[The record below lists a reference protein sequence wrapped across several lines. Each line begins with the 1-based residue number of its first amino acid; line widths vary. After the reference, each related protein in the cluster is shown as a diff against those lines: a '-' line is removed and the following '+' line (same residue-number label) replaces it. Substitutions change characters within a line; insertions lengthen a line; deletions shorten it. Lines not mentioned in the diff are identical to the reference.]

1 MAFSSCSLSGSDG
14 SDSDSGKRGKLQ
26 RCVSWTDDA
35 GGPLALIREID
46 RVKRAPQ
53 WQALLSWSVLKEEV
67 LATFGRGLEEAG
79 GVDDSLA
86 AAEQHARL
94 NAAVNLELGGPL
106 GTPRQLRIAG
116 ARPLC

>member
-35 GGPLALIREID
+35 GGALADIREID
-46 RVKRAPQ
+46 RVKRAPP

-67 LATFGRGLEEAG
+67 LATFGRGLEEG
-79 GVDDSLA
+79 GGRGRTTRAETRPTTALPRTGSALKRALSPCA
-86 AAEQHARL
+86 AFS
-94 NAAVNLELGGPL
+94 
-106 GTPRQLRIAG
+106 
-116 ARPLC
+116 